1 MKHRVLSIFM
11 ALLLALGVPSGYIAS
26 AYSSNDTNQPA
37 KEQTDASEAPALSDY
52 INREVLVYY
61 TDGNLDVITYNSD
74 EDLSAGLS
82 ALAQDD
88 TVLFTQPNYSY
99 EAGALSVNDPLVAQ
113 QWALSNDGSFVPE
126 EENRYPVYENPFNL
140 PSGSEQWNTPDNSFN
155 NYVDDYNDYFND
167 YFDDYFT
174 DYFDKYFNDFFNDF
188 FGDSF
193 ADYFGMNYY
202 RTVTGKQNS
211 SAVADIDINAEAA
224 WELYNGGSREVI
236 IALIDT
242 GVDTSHEDLSGSFWV
257 NEDEIAGN
265 GIDDDNNGYVDDTNG
280 WNFYR
285 NNNKIYT
292 GSSDDSHGTHGAGTI
307 TASTG
312 NELGI
317 SGVTDSDS
325 VKIMTLKALG
335 GTSGSGS
342 TASLIEAIRYAEA
355 NGASICNLSLAGTSN
370 DRALYQTIADSSML
384 FVIASGN
391 DGANTDR
398 TPCYPASY
406 DLNNI
411 ISVANLSYDGTLHYS
426 SNYGATSVDIAA
438 PGAYILSTTPNNSYG
453 YMTGTS
459 MSAPM
464 VSAAAAML
472 YSHYNS
478 ISLADVKEILLS
490 TATEL
495 DSLQGK
501 LTSGGM
507 LNLGT
512 AMAYDIETLPEEPT
526 DDSDKNNGI
535 PNTNTPS
542 SPNSD
547 NTKPETSNPG
557 NSKPETTKPI
567 TPDADDKG
575 QETPDN
581 NANAPV
587 IKTETLSYMGSTYL
601 IVTVTDEDGD
611 LVKTAYAS
619 GTLTAE
625 DFKSGASGTAFSLDR
640 DGSASFLVRNSGNY
654 TFYAKDNAG
663 NETVQT
669 VTVTADTQQS
679 PIISLP
685 GNSNRNRN
693 GGSRNTTP
701 SFGWWH

>member
-11 ALLLALGVPSGYIAS
+11 ALLLALGVPSGYVAS

-61 TDGNLDVITYNSD
+61 TDGNLDVITYDSD
-74 EDLSAGLS
+74 EDLSAGLT

-140 PSGSEQWNTPDNSFN
+140 PSGSDQWSNPGN
-155 NYVDDYNDYFND
+155 YFND
-167 YFDDYFT
+167 YFDEYFT
-174 DYFDKYFNDFFNDF
+174 DYFDNYFNDFFNDF
-188 FGDSF
+188 FDDSF

-257 NEDEIAGN
+257 NEDEIAEN

-335 GTSGSGS
+335 GTSGS

-406 DLNNI
+406 DLDNI

-472 YSHYNS
+472 YSHYDS

-507 LNLGT
+507 LNLGA
-512 AMAYDIETLPEEPT
+512 AMAYDVENLPEEPA
-526 DDSDKNNGI
+526 DDSAADTSPSDKGGSN
-535 PNTNTPS
+535 

-547 NTKPETSNPG
+547 RTKPEAPNPDNTKPD
-557 NSKPETTKPI
+557 
-567 TPDADDKG
+567 TPDANDN
-575 QETPDN
+575 QPSTPD
-581 NANAPV
+581 ANTSAPV
-587 IKTETLSYMGSTYL
+587 IKTETLTYMGSTYL

-619 GTLTAE
+619 GTLTAK

-640 DGSASFLVRNSGNY
+640 DGSASFLVRTSGSY
-654 TFYAKDNAG
+654 SFYAKDSAG

-693 GGSRNTTP
+693 GGSRNTMP
-701 SFGWWH
+701 SFGWWY

>member
-1 MKHRVLSIFM
+1 MKHRVLSLCM
-11 ALLLALGVPSGYIAS
+11 ALLLLIGVPSGYAAS
-26 AYSSNDTNQPA
+26 AYSSDDANQTTQEHA
-37 KEQTDASEAPALSDY
+37 DASEVPALSDY
-52 INREVLVYY
+52 INREVFVYY
-61 TDGNLDVITYNSD
+61 TDGSFAVLTYDSD
-74 EDLSAGLS
+74 ETLSAGLT

-99 EAGALSVNDPLVAQ
+99 DAGALSVNDPLIAQ

-126 EENRYPVYENPFNL
+126 AENRYPVYDNPFNI
-140 PSGSEQWNTPDNSFN
+140 PSGSEQWNTPG
-155 NYVDDYNDYFND
+155 DYFND

-188 FGDSF
+188 FGGSY
-193 ADYFGMNYY
+193 ADYFGMSYY
-202 RTVTGKQNS
+202 RTVTNAQSK
-211 SAVADIDINAEAA
+211 SAVSGIDINAEAA
-224 WELYNGGSREVI
+224 WELYNGGKREVI

-242 GVDTSHEDLSGSFWV
+242 GVDTSHEDLTGALWV

-265 GIDDDNNGYVDDTNG
+265 GIDDDKNGYIDDTNG

-292 GSSDDSHGTHGAGTI
+292 SSSDDSHGTHGAGTI
-307 TASTG
+307 AANAD

-317 SGVTDSDS
+317 SGITDSDS
-325 VKIMTLKALG
+325 VKIMSLKALG
-335 GTSGSGS
+335 GTSGTGS

-391 DGANTDR
+391 DGSNTDR

-406 DLNNI
+406 DLDNI

-472 YSHYNS
+472 YSHYDS

-507 LNLGT
+507 LNLGA
-512 AMAYDIETLPEEPT
+512 AMAYDIETLPEHPA
-526 DDSDKNNGI
+526 DDSAENN
-535 PNTNTPS
+535 T
-542 SPNSD
+542 
-547 NTKPETSNPG
+547 
-557 NSKPETTKPI
+557 
-567 TPDADDKG
+567 
-575 QETPDN
+575 
-581 NANAPV
+581 PV

-601 IVTVTDEDGD
+601 IVTVTDADGD
-611 LVKTAYAS
+611 LARTAYAS

-625 DFKSGASGTAFSLDR
+625 DFKGGTSGTAFSLDR
-640 DGSASFLVRNSGNY
+640 DGSASFLVRNSGSY
-654 TFYAKDNAG
+654 TFYAKDSAG

>member
-11 ALLLALGVPSGYIAS
+11 ALLLALGVPSGYVAS

-61 TDGNLDVITYNSD
+61 TDGNLDVITYDSD
-74 EDLSAGLS
+74 GDLSAGLT

-113 QWALSNDGSFVPE
+113 QWALFNDGSFVPE

-140 PSGSEQWNTPDNSFN
+140 PSGSDQWSNPGN
-155 NYVDDYNDYFND
+155 YFND
-167 YFDDYFT
+167 YFDEYFT
-174 DYFDKYFNDFFNDF
+174 DYFDNYFNDFFNDF

-211 SAVADIDINAEAA
+211 SAVAGIDINAEAA
-224 WELYNGGSREVI
+224 WEHYNGGSREVI
-236 IALIDT
+236 ISLIDT

-406 DLNNI
+406 DLDNI

-472 YSHYNS
+472 YSHYDS

-507 LNLGT
+507 LNLGA
-512 AMAYDIETLPEEPT
+512 AMAYDIETLPEELNPDNAKPT
-526 DDSDKNNGI
+526 
-535 PNTNTPS
+535 
-542 SPNSD
+542 
-547 NTKPETSNPG
+547 
-557 NSKPETTKPI
+557 
-567 TPDADDKG
+567 TPDEDDKE
-575 QETPDN
+575 QQIPVNSSNT
-581 NANAPV
+581 PV
-587 IKTETLSYMGSTYL
+587 IKTETLTYMGSTYL
-601 IVTVTDEDGD
+601 IVTVTDADGD
-611 LVKTAYAS
+611 LAQTAYAS

-625 DFKSGASGTAFSLDR
+625 DFKGGTSGTAFSLNR
-640 DGSASFLVRNSGNY
+640 DGSASFLVRTSGSY
-654 TFYAKDNAG
+654 TFYAKDSAG
-663 NETVQT
+663 NETVQA

-693 GGSRNTTP
+693 GGSRNTMP
-701 SFGWWH
+701 SFGWWY

>member
-11 ALLLALGVPSGYIAS
+11 ALLLALGVPSGYVAS
-26 AYSSNDTNQPA
+26 AYSSNDTNQPV

-61 TDGNLDVITYNSD
+61 TDGNLDVITYDSD
-74 EDLSAGLS
+74 EDLSAGLT
-82 ALAQDD
+82 ALTQDD

-140 PSGSEQWNTPDNSFN
+140 PSGSDQWSNPGN
-155 NYVDDYNDYFND
+155 YFND
-167 YFDDYFT
+167 YFDEYFT
-174 DYFDKYFNDFFNDF
+174 DYFDNYFNDFFNDF

-472 YSHYNS
+472 YSHYDS

-507 LNLGT
+507 LNLGA
-512 AMAYDIETLPEEPT
+512 AMAYDVENLPEELNPDSAKPT
-526 DDSDKNNGI
+526 
-535 PNTNTPS
+535 
-542 SPNSD
+542 
-547 NTKPETSNPG
+547 
-557 NSKPETTKPI
+557 
-567 TPDADDKG
+567 TPDEDDKE
-575 QETPDN
+575 QQFPVN
-581 NANAPV
+581 HNNAPV

-625 DFKSGASGTAFSLDR
+625 DFKSGASGTSFSLDR
-640 DGSASFLVRNSGNY
+640 DGSASFLVRTSGSY
-654 TFYAKDNAG
+654 TFYAKDSAG

-701 SFGWWH
+701 FSGWWY

>member
-1 MKHRVLSIFM
+1 MKYRVLSIFM

-26 AYSSNDTNQPA
+26 AYSSNDTNQTA
-37 KEQTDASEAPALSDY
+37 KELADVFEAPALSDY
-52 INREVLVYY
+52 INRDVFVYY
-61 TDGNLDVITYNSD
+61 TDGNYAVITYDSD
-74 EDLSAGLS
+74 ETLSAGLT
-82 ALAQDD
+82 ALAQDE

-99 EAGALSVNDPLVAQ
+99 KAGALSVNDPLVAQ

-140 PSGSEQWNTPDNSFN
+140 PFGSDQWSNPGN
-155 NYVDDYNDYFND
+155 YFND
-167 YFDDYFT
+167 YFDEYFT
-174 DYFDKYFNDFFNDF
+174 DYFDNYFNDFFNDF

-211 SAVADIDINAEAA
+211 SAVAGIDINAEAA
-224 WELYNGGSREVI
+224 WEHYNGGSREVI

-317 SGVTDSDS
+317 SGITDSDS

-406 DLNNI
+406 DLDNI

-472 YSHYNS
+472 YSHYDS

-507 LNLGT
+507 LNLGA
-512 AMAYDIETLPEEPT
+512 AMAYDIETLPEELNPDNAKPT
-526 DDSDKNNGI
+526 
-535 PNTNTPS
+535 
-542 SPNSD
+542 
-547 NTKPETSNPG
+547 
-557 NSKPETTKPI
+557 
-567 TPDADDKG
+567 TPDEDDKE
-575 QETPDN
+575 QQIPVN
-581 NANAPV
+581 SSNAPV
-587 IKTETLSYMGSTYL
+587 IKTETLTYMGSTYL
-601 IVTVTDEDGD
+601 IVTITDEDGD

-640 DGSASFLVRNSGNY
+640 DGSASFLVRTSGSY
-654 TFYAKDNAG
+654 TFYANDSAG
-663 NETVQT
+663 NETVQA

-701 SFGWWH
+701 FSGWWY

>member
-11 ALLLALGVPSGYIAS
+11 ALLLALGVPSGYVAS

-61 TDGNLDVITYNSD
+61 TDGNLDVITYDSD
-74 EDLSAGLS
+74 EDLSAGLT
-82 ALAQDD
+82 ALTQDD

-140 PSGSEQWNTPDNSFN
+140 PSGSDQWSNPGN
-155 NYVDDYNDYFND
+155 YFND
-167 YFDDYFT
+167 YFDEYFT
-174 DYFDKYFNDFFNDF
+174 DYFDNYFNDFFNDF

-211 SAVADIDINAEAA
+211 SAVAGIDINAEAA
-224 WELYNGGSREVI
+224 WEHYNGGSREVI

-406 DLNNI
+406 DLDNI

-472 YSHYNS
+472 YSHYDS

-507 LNLGT
+507 LNLGA
-512 AMAYDIETLPEEPT
+512 AMAYDIETLPEELNPDNAKPT
-526 DDSDKNNGI
+526 
-535 PNTNTPS
+535 
-542 SPNSD
+542 
-547 NTKPETSNPG
+547 
-557 NSKPETTKPI
+557 
-567 TPDADDKG
+567 TPDEDDKE
-575 QETPDN
+575 QQIPVN
-581 NANAPV
+581 SSNAPV
-587 IKTETLSYMGSTYL
+587 IKTETLTYMGSTYL
-601 IVTVTDEDGD
+601 IVTITDEDGD

-640 DGSASFLVRNSGNY
+640 DGSASFLVRTSGSY
-654 TFYAKDNAG
+654 TFYAKDSAG

-701 SFGWWH
+701 FSGWWY